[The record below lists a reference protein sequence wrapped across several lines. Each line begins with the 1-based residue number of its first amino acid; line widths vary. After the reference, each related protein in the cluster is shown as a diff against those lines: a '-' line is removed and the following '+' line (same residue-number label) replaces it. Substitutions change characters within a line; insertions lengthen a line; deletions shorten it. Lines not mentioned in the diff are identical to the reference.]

1 MAVNL
6 SALAGAGQQFFDNN
20 GTPLS
25 GGKLYSYAAGTTTPQ
40 TTYTSVSGSTPLANP
55 IILDSAGRV
64 PTGEIWLTAG
74 SNYKFVLKTSV
85 DVTLA
90 TWDNITGING
100 TGITSNAVNVQY
112 DPAGIGAVAT
122 TVQTKLRETVS
133 VKDFGAVGDGVTDD
147 TLAIQAAVDHCVANE
162 KKLFLPAGN
171 YLITSSLN
179 LTYAPATSG
188 GSTTLYQGIVIEGEG
203 YPHSVIVGKTSGFPI
218 IDMTGSRL
226 CVFRNFAV
234 VYNNNDAFTPSCGF
248 LMSRNLFNGGAGEHT
263 FENVQAYGYFIKAAI
278 AELSSELNGF
288 YNIRAVNFHPA
299 GHGFYT
305 SGTNTV
311 GITSAYIAGLDT
323 HSFSGGNTRHAYYN
337 CRFYN
342 FATTDSG
349 GQSLYIE
356 SAVASPTDNLL
367 FSGCYTVAEPNSKAS
382 SITIAGNCRGLTF
395 ENFRDESNTTH
406 AFLITSGST
415 VSNFTLK
422 DSFLEENVYGEDTS
436 ILQTSEISNSYIAT
450 THPDGGLYLAVDLYG
465 FRYSKASGALS
476 GVRIRDDVTCTVID
490 SSNMNTNSLVLSST
504 GSKKHG
510 VEYVLRNP
518 STLSAYKYF
527 QGDIGG
533 ANGFTGMTTGFMYMP
548 AGNGAPVGTP
558 ENTFTGRVP
567 FYYDATNNK
576 FYVYNGGTW
585 RGVTLT

>member
-1 MAVNL
+1 VYWDAAL
-6 SALAGAGQQFFDNN
+6 TILAPQPIRTLAGYPSRN
-20 GTPLS
+20 GTP
-25 GGKLYSYAAGTTTPQ
+25 GRLYVNSDY
-40 TTYTSVSGSTPLANP
+40 SIRVMNRNGSTVY
-55 IILDSAGRV
+55 SAA
-64 PTGEIWLTAG
+64 TATERY
-74 SNYKFVLKTSV
+74 NSV
-85 DVTLA
+85 VV
-90 TWDNITGING
+90 NGINAEDV
-100 TGITSNAVNVQY
+100 IY
-112 DPAGIGAVAT
+112 DPPFTNAA
-122 TVQTKLRETVS
+122 QTNVEAKLAQTVS
-133 VKDFGAVGDGVTDD
+133 VKDFGAVGDGVADD
-147 TLAIQAAVDHCVANE
+147 TTSIQDAIDYCVAN
-162 KKLFLPAGN
+162 KNMLFIPAGN
-171 YLITSSLN
+171 YLVTSSLN
-179 LTYAPATSG
+179 LTYALSTPGS
-188 GSTTLYQGIVIEGEG
+188 STTLYQGIVIEGEG

-218 IDMTGSRL
+218 FDMTGARL
-226 CVFRNFAV
+226 CVFRNFAA
-234 VYNNNDAFTPSCGF
+234 VYNSNDAFTPSCGF

-263 FENVQAYGYFIKAAI
+263 FENVQAYGYFTKAAI

-311 GITSAYIAGLDT
+311 GITSAYISGLDT

-356 SAVASPTDNLL
+356 NDTASPTDNLL
-367 FSGCYTVAEPNSKAS
+367 FSGCYTVAEPNAKTS
-382 SITIAGNCRGLTF
+382 SITIAGNCRSLTF
-395 ENFRDESNTTH
+395 DNHRDESNTTH

-422 DSFLEENVYGEDTS
+422 DSFLEENIYGEDTS
-436 ILQTSEISNSYIAT
+436 ILQTSEISNNYIAT
-450 THPDGGLYLAVDLYG
+450 THPDGALYLAVDLYG
-465 FRYSKASGALS
+465 FKFSKASGSFL
-476 GVRIRDDVTCTVID
+476 GIRIRDDVTCTVID
-490 SSNMNTNSLVLSST
+490 SSNMNTNSLVLS
-504 GSKKHG
+504 GAASKKYG

-518 STLSAYKYF
+518 STLTAYKYL
-527 QGDIGG
+527 GADIGG
-533 ANGFTGMTTGFMYMP
+533 VNGFTGMTAGFMYMP
-548 AGNGAPVGTP
+548 SGNGAPVGTP